1 MMAVHLQSLAQL
13 AAGRLINSVVE
24 GIAIVLLASVLL
36 RFIGRNS
43 GTRFAVWFSTLVAI
57 AGLSVFAVGSGHSE
71 AISSASEHITLPSS
85 WALVA
90 LILWAAIAFIGLVRI
105 AFAVRQVRLLRR
117 RSTPIAPAQLNPQ
130 ANKIW
135 QEFCRSRQTDVRVS
149 DELHV
154 PTAIGFFRPAVLIPR
169 WAITDLSPEEL
180 DAVLLHELGHLLRW
194 DDWTNL
200 AQKAL
205 RALLFFHPAVWWI
218 DVRLSLE
225 RESACDD
232 LVLARTSNTRGY
244 AECLVSVAEK
254 SLLRTGMA
262 LALAAVSRVR
272 QTAIRLARIL
282 DSSRVVETRLSKPAL
297 AVVSTLSLAALA
309 VLPRTPELVVFQD
322 VAPKAHIAHVTQA
335 PVATVPVAYH
345 SQATAHVVQAVL
357 HEDAARGTT
366 QPTPIRN
373 SRARYSKTKLS
384 RTNGRAIQPRLVRAS
399 AAQDQELRSILL
411 FVVQTSEF
419 DGTEG
424 IIPSVHVW
432 TLIVIQ
438 QQRPIAVQN
447 ASAWKS
453 I

>member
-1 MMAVHLQSLAQL
+1 MTMYLQSLAQL

-36 RFIGRNS
+36 SFVGRNS
-43 GTRFAVWFSTLVAI
+43 GTRFAVWFSTLLAI
-57 AGLSVFAVGSGHSE
+57 AGLSVFAFGFGHSG

-90 LILWAAIAFIGLVRI
+90 LILWAAIACIGLVRI
-105 AFAVRQVRLLRR
+105 AFAIRQVRLLRR
-117 RSTPIAPAQLNPQ
+117 RSTPIAPARLDPQ
-130 ANKIW
+130 MNKIL
-135 QEFCRSRQTDVRVS
+135 QEFCPSRQTDVRVS
-149 DELHV
+149 DEVRV

-180 DAVLLHELGHLLRW
+180 NAVLLHELGHLRRW

-218 DVRLSLE
+218 DARLSLE

-232 LVLARTSNTRGY
+232 LVLARTSNARGY

-254 SLLRTGMA
+254 SFLRTGMA

-272 QTAIRLARIL
+272 QTAIRLGRIL
-282 DSSRVVETRLSKPAL
+282 DSSRVVETRVSKPAL
-297 AVVSTLSLAALA
+297 AVVGALSLAAL

-322 VAPKAHIAHVTQA
+322 VVPKVHIAQVAQT

-373 SRARYSKTKLS
+373 SRAQYSKTKLI
-384 RTNGRAIQPRLVRAS
+384 RINGRTTRPRLVRTS
-399 AAQDQELRSILL
+399 AVQDQELRPILL

-424 IIPSVHVW
+424 IVSGVRVW
-432 TLIVIQ
+432 TLTIIQ
-438 QQRPIAVQN
+438 QLRPIAVQN
-447 ASAWKS
+447 GSAWKS